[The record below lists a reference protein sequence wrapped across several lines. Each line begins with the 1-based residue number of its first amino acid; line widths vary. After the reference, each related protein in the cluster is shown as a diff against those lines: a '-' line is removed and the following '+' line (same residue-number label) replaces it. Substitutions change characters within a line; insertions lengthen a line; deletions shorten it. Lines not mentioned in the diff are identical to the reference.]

1 MYSSEILTNGAA
13 MNELDYLLLC
23 ITSFITLIN
32 PIGIL
37 PTFMALT
44 DGLTNK
50 EKRTAALQASTTLLC
65 GILIFAYLG
74 DHIFRLFGITVDA
87 LRVVGG
93 LLLLDMG
100 KDLLHGKPPK
110 MKSASETKD
119 AHIGIVPLGFPVLLG
134 AGAITLAMVRKSQ
147 ATTDSMLL
155 YFILSA
161 VIVSVANLIVLAFSE
176 KISAKIGKN
185 GQSVMNRFMGLITMI
200 IAVEFIFNGVRPFL
214 ISIGKAISG

>member
-1 MYSSEILTNGAA
+1 MTE
-13 MNELDYLLLC
+13 NEYLLLC

-44 DGLTNK
+44 DGLTSK
-50 EKRTAALQASTTLLC
+50 EKRTAALQASFTLLA
-65 GILIFAYLG
+65 GILLFAYLG
-74 DHIFRLFGITVDA
+74 DHIFKLFGITVDA

-100 KDLLHGKPPK
+100 RDLLHGKPPK
-110 MKSASETKD
+110 MKSAADTKD
-119 AHIGIVPLGFPVLLG
+119 THIGIVPLGFPVLLG

-147 ATTDSMLL
+147 AVNDTMLL

-161 VIVSVANLIVLAFSE
+161 IIVTVANLIIFSFSDR
-176 KISAKIGKN
+176 ISAKIGKN

-200 IAVEFIFNGVRPFL
+200 LAIEFIFNGLRPFL
-214 ISIGKAISG
+214 IGILKAVSHS